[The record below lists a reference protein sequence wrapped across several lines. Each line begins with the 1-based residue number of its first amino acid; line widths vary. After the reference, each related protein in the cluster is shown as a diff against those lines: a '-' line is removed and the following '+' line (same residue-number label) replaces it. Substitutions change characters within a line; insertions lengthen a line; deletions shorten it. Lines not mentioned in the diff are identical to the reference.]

1 MQNLSIDLVS
11 NFASA
16 LARALRAS
24 DKTQTELANML
35 GVNPSL
41 VSRWANNKTDLREE
55 TLVRLLSQIPA
66 EHHKMLVESY
76 LIDRCPEA
84 YRSLIAFSEQPAA
97 TQLLGETPATY
108 TSTPLA
114 TLPERTRTAILTLI
128 RLCES
133 NPPLRTALISLARML
148 TDPHASTAPLGPEE
162 ETYHPA
168 ADTPASVDQLLAAER
183 ARRKASRDAS

>member
-1 MQNLSIDLVS
+1 MSQFTNALSAALK
-11 NFASA
+11 SA
-16 LARALRAS
+16 G
-24 DKTQTELANML
+24 KTQTDIANTL
-35 GVNPSL
+35 GINPSL

-66 EHHKMLVESY
+66 EHHKMLIESY
-76 LIDRCPEA
+76 LLDRCPQQ
-84 YRSLIAFSEQPAA
+84 YRALISFGASDEGVVREDA
-97 TQLLGETPATY
+97 GTY
-108 TSTPLA
+108 TAAAAPV
-114 TLPERTRTAILTLI
+114 LPERTRTAILTLI

-148 TDPHASTAPLGPEE
+148 TDPHASASPLGPEE

-168 ADTPASVDQLLAAER
+168 SDAPASVDQLLAAER

>member
-1 MQNLSIDLVS
+1 M
-11 NFASA
+11 
-16 LARALRAS
+16 
-24 DKTQTELANML
+24 TQLELATRL
-35 GVNPSL
+35 GISQSL
-41 VSRWANNKTDLREE
+41 ISRWANNKTDLREE

-84 YRSLIAFSEQPAA
+84 YRSLITFAERPASA
-97 TQLLGETPATY
+97 LGEAPGDY

-148 TDPHASTAPLGPEE
+148 TDPDVSSTAPLGPEE
-162 ETYHPA
+162 ETHYPA
-168 ADTPASVDQLLAAER
+168 SDAPASVDQLLAAER
-183 ARRKASRDAS
+183 ARRKASRPAS

>member
-1 MQNLSIDLVS
+1 MSQFTNALSAALK
-11 NFASA
+11 SA
-16 LARALRAS
+16 G
-24 DKTQTELANML
+24 KTQTDIANTL
-35 GVNPSL
+35 GINPSL

-84 YRSLIAFSEQPAA
+84 YRSLITFAERPASA
-97 TQLLGETPATY
+97 LGEAPGDY

-148 TDPHASTAPLGPEE
+148 TDPHASASPLGPEE

-183 ARRKASRDAS
+183 ARRKASRPAS

>member
-1 MQNLSIDLVS
+1 M
-11 NFASA
+11 
-16 LARALRAS
+16 
-24 DKTQTELANML
+24 TQLELATRL
-35 GVNPSL
+35 GISQSL
-41 VSRWANNKTDLREE
+41 ISRWANNKTDLREE

-84 YRSLIAFSEQPAA
+84 YRSLITFAERPASA
-97 TQLLGETPATY
+97 LGEAPGDY

-148 TDPHASTAPLGPEE
+148 TDPDVSSASPLGPEE
-162 ETYHPA
+162 ETHYPA
-168 ADTPASVDQLLAAER
+168 SDAPASVDQLLAAER